1 LPIAFR
7 QPEQKPNK
15 EPKVEERFPSARIFA
30 NLPVSCW
37 LFIFC

>member
-7 QPEQKPNK
+7 LPEQRKNI

-30 NLPVSCW
+30 NLPVGSSFV
-37 LFIFC
+37 LT